1 LKNGGESV
9 QSQRI
14 PDDVEQAEYLANN
27 GALSTPTKL
36 ILKKIPSK
44 RFPEIVQIEL
54 PKIDEDWFC
63 KPVTTTQ
70 NDYPEDNNDLYGDR
84 F

>member
-1 LKNGGESV
+1 M
-9 QSQRI
+9 
-14 PDDVEQAEYLANN
+14 ATN

-44 RFPEIVQIEL
+44 RFPEIVKIEL
-54 PKIDEDWFC
+54 PKIDENWFC
-63 KPVTTTQ
+63 KPVTTTH
-70 NDYPEDNNDLYGDR
+70 NDDSDDDNDLYGDR